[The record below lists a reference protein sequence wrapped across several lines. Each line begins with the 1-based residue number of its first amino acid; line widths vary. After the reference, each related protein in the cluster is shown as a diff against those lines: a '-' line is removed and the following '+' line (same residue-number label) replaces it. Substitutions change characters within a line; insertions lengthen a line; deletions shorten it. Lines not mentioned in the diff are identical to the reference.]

1 MLPERVME
9 LLAIDVG
16 LVVITSWFLILFFMF
31 REFRIVS
38 RSVNNLTS
46 HLNKDEYLPIY
57 QESVDDALASVN
69 KHTETLNE
77 LTSVHEII
85 ESQLEILHQSQTNPQ
100 DDGKITQL
108 EAQLDKSHALIK
120 KLKGELASSKK
131 RLEHTKVKLYSQND
145 AVDLLQKEKEQFL
158 LDAQKQQAD
167 FEHNQ
172 ELQAQ
177 AEKYKSQQKQLV
189 AAAGDYKSK
198 LVKQSKELD
207 LVKKKNQMLTI
218 SNSGTKTDSLNKKIN
233 ALEKQLKDSNEKA
246 GHIIKEK
253 DFLETKFLDSLKQI
267 DELKGNDKN

>member
-207 LVKKKNQMLTI
+207 YVKKKNQLLTI